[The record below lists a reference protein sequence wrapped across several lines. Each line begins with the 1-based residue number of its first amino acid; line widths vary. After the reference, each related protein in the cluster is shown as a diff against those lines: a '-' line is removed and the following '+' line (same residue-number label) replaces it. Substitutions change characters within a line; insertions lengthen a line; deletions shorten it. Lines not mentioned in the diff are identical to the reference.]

1 MSYTCHEFGV
11 TNGIEKGG
19 FLIESIFLP
28 IFQMALA
35 IPTMGTDHK
44 RMMQN
49 YNRYTMAGILTRDDP
64 VGKVL
69 ISYNGN
75 PKVVYNLIRSDYRRY
90 GKRYGNFGKDVV

>member
-35 IPTMGTDHK
+35 IPTWDQTK
-44 RMMQN
+44 E
-49 YNRYTMAGILTRDDP
+49 
-64 VGKVL
+64 
-69 ISYNGN
+69 
-75 PKVVYNLIRSDYRRY
+75 
-90 GKRYGNFGKDVV
+90 